1 MAGLPV
7 DPYETPSFLFFGDDT
22 TSGEAIAELSFI
34 EVVPEP
40 ATAAVLLMGFATAL
54 AKRKRLAV

>member
-1 MAGLPV
+1 MPV

-34 EVVPEP
+34 ELVPEP
-40 ATAAVLLMGFATAL
+40 TIAAVVLLGFAGSL
-54 AKRKRLAV
+54 ARRKHLAA